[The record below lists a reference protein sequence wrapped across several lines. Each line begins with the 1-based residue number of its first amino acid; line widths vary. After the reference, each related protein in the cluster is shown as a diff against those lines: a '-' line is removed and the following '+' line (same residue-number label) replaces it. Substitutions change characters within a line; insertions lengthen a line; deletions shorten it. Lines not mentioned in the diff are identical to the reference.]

1 MGNYKNYNLN
11 SKLKAPLTSLL
22 CLGLILLSLS
32 SFSPP
37 WGFHAHREI
46 NSLAIYTLPQE
57 MFGFYKKHADF
68 IRTHAVDPDKRR
80 YGVKGEAPR
89 HYIDIDHYCHLSED
103 STCNPF
109 DIVPRNW
116 YDAVEK
122 FTEDTLQEYGI
133 VPWHVTKMV
142 YQLTKAFEDKNLKRI
157 LRLSAELGHYVG
169 DSHVPLHTTENYNG
183 QFTNQKG
190 IHGFWESRL
199 PELYDTS
206 YDFFVGKAEYVERP
220 IDLAWDVVE
229 QSHNA
234 LDSVL
239 TFEAQLNAEWPED
252 QKYVYE
258 ERGQAIMKT
267 YSEEY
272 AREYHSRLNNQ
283 VERRMKQAVI
293 NLGSLWYTSWVNA
306 GQPDLSTF
314 DTEEITV
321 EDEAEIAKELDQPV
335 LNELKKRD
343 HDN

>member
-11 SKLKAPLTSLL
+11 SKRKVWLSSNICLL
-22 CLGLILLSLS
+22 FLLFSLS
-32 SFSPP
+32 SFAPP

-46 NSLAIYTLPQE
+46 NSLAIYTLPQD

-68 IRTHAVDPDKRR
+68 IRVHAVDPDKRR

-89 HYIDIDHYCHLSED
+89 HYIDIDHYCHLSDD
-103 STCNPF
+103 SVCDPF
-109 DIVPRNW
+109 EFVPRNW
-116 YDAVEK
+116 YEAVEK
-122 FTEDTLQEYGI
+122 FSEDTLQEYGI

-142 YQLTKAFEDKNLKRI
+142 YQLTKAFEDKNLSRI

-169 DSHVPLHTTENYNG
+169 DAHVPLHTTENYNG
-183 QFTNQKG
+183 QLTNQKG

-206 YDFFVGKAEYVERP
+206 YDFFVGKAVYVERP
-220 IDLAWDVVE
+220 IDLAWEIVE
-229 QSHNA
+229 QSHLG

-239 TFEAQLNAEWPED
+239 RFEAELNAEWPED

-272 AREYHSRLNNQ
+272 AREYHRRLNHQ
-283 VERRMKQAVI
+283 VERRMKTAVI
-293 NLGSLWYTSWVNA
+293 NLGSLWYTAWVNA
-306 GQPDLSTF
+306 GQPDLDSF
-314 DTEEITV
+314 DSEEISPEV
-321 EDEAEIAKELDQPV
+321 EAEIAKELAVPEIED
-335 LNELKKRD
+335 LKKRE